1 MSQAI
6 GRTEYL
12 RMAAPLNR
20 QDLSLDL
27 VDRIVGY
34 IRDHNLASG
43 DRLPSARDLAE
54 MFAVA
59 TPTLREALR
68 RLQAT
73 GMVDIRHGSGIYVRR
88 THDRMLLSN
97 PHVVTLAANR
107 GPLILDLLEARL
119 LVEPRLAERAAQRVT
134 DADVDDLARILDLAD
149 HQIAGQPDALS
160 QSNMSFH
167 VRIAGLSGNAVLAE
181 VMDSLIE
188 LRLSDQ
194 LVVMALFD
202 AREADHQDHL
212 RILAALRDRDATLAR
227 ERMAVHLETVRQ
239 VVSER
244 MRTGGL
250 IE

>member
-1 MSQAI
+1 
-6 GRTEYL
+6 
-12 RMAAPLNR
+12 MAAPLNR

-34 IRDHNLASG
+34 IREHGLASG

-73 GMVDIRHGSGIYVRR
+73 GMIDIRHGSGIYVRR
-88 THDRMLLSN
+88 THDRLLLSN
-97 PHVVTLAANR
+97 PHLVTLAADR
-107 GPLILDLLEARL
+107 GPLILDLLDARL
-119 LVEPRLAERAAQRVT
+119 LVEPRLAELAAGRVSH
-134 DADVDDLARILDLAD
+134 DDIADLAHILDLAD
-149 HQIAGQPDALS
+149 HQIAGQPDALNE
-160 QSNMSFH
+160 SNMSFH

-188 LRLSDQ
+188 LRLSEQ
-194 LVVMALFD
+194 LVVQSLFD
-202 AREADHQDHL
+202 AREADHQAHL
-212 RILAALRDRDATLAR
+212 GILDALREHDAALAR
-227 ERMAVHLETVRQ
+227 ERMAAHLVTVRQ
-239 VVSER
+239 VVRDR
-244 MRTGGL
+244 MRSGGL